1 MDEKREDIKRYGKTD
16 AMRPRSPIGIL
27 VIMAGS
33 IFVAEALVMAL
44 FYAISPPEWAK
55 PVLDPAI
62 LVLLLSPI
70 LYFFLFRPLEA
81 LIEERGV
88 KPRRFATLVLAGTA
102 VSIFVAES
110 IVMVVLFFI
119 SPPRWVSIILDPA
132 LLLMMLLPV
141 LYYVLFRP
149 ATRLVEKGAA
159 AYEYVS
165 PVRILIITA
174 LSIFITEAAIMIA
187 FIYLPGAAEEPL
199 VHALLDS
206 TLLIIIL
213 SPVLYFVLFRPLIA
227 LVREKTGAQSAL
239 LKEKETLRKYLDIT
253 SVIVLALDSGGKVAL
268 INKKGSEILGYDE
281 KDILGHDWFD
291 GFLPERVRGEA
302 REVFKR
308 LLAGD
313 EDALGA
319 FETPVLTRHY
329 GESIILWH
337 NSVLREGG
345 EITGVLSSGE
355 DVTER
360 KKAERALRESE
371 RRYRQ
376 IHNTAFDAIIVA
388 DADDRIIDCNPSA
401 EKMFGYKRSELIGL
415 RIVHLMP
422 ERYRERHSLGLK
434 SFLETGI
441 SAIQGK
447 VAEYDGLRKGGEEFA
462 MELVVNSFT
471 VGGAINFTGMIR
483 DITERKEAERERE
496 LIQAQLNQSQKMEA
510 IGKFA
515 GGIAHDFN
523 NILTAIRGNAELAME
538 GTDKSDPL
546 YGKLNGIIL
555 SVMLASKLTR
565 QLLLFSKGQPF
576 ELIPLNINTVIEELL
591 VMVTRL
597 IGEEITVS
605 TELAPELWNVS
616 ADIGNIEQV
625 VMNLAV
631 NAKDAMPK
639 GGQLTIRT
647 GNAVLS
653 EDDAKK
659 IPDARPGEAVKLT
672 VSDTGVGIRKDLVPR
687 IFEPFF
693 TTKEPGK
700 GTGFGLSVVYGI
712 VRQHGGWITV
722 ESEPGQGTTFNI
734 YLPALLAP
742 REPTEGERLTPRR
755 YDGNGEKVLVVEGDP
770 KVREFTVTALK
781 EHGYEV
787 AQAGDAGTAFEI
799 FGGGRRG
806 FNLILC
812 DALLPD
818 KSGFELVDML
828 IPARPGPGPGVLI
841 TSGFL
846 NKDQWATISG
856 KGFSYIQKPF
866 SLAGLL
872 KAVKEG
878 VGRGIIKPG

>member
-1 MDEKREDIKRYGKTD
+1 MDEKRKDTDRYRKTD
-16 AMRPRSPIGIL
+16 AVRPSRSPIGIL
-27 VIMAGS
+27 AIMAGA
-33 IFVAEALVMAL
+33 IFVAEALVMVL
-44 FYAISPPEWAK
+44 FYAISPPEWVK
-55 PVLDPAI
+55 PVLDPAL

-81 LIEERGV
+81 LV
-88 KPRRFATLVLAGTA
+88 KEGGKPHGFAALVLAGTA

-110 IVMVVLFFI
+110 IVMVILSLLSLPGWLAVL
-119 SPPRWVSIILDPA
+119 LDPA
-132 LLLMMLLPV
+132 LLLIMLLPV

-149 ATRLVEKGAA
+149 AARFVEERGAE
-159 AYEYVS
+159 YEYGS

-174 LSIFITEAAIMIA
+174 LSIFVAEAAVMVA
-187 FIYLPGAAEEPL
+187 FIYLPIAAEEPL

-227 LVREKTGAQSAL
+227 LVREKTGAETAL
-239 LKEKETLRKYLDIT
+239 LREKETLRKYLDIT

-268 INKKGSEILGYDE
+268 VNKRGSEILGYDE
-281 KDILGHDWFD
+281 RDILGRDWFD
-291 GFLPERVRGEA
+291 SFVPERMRDEA
-302 REVFKR
+302 RTVFDR
-308 LLAGD
+308 LIAG
-313 EDALGA
+313 EEEALGF
-319 FETPVLTRHY
+319 FENPVLTRH
-329 GESIILWH
+329 GERMILWH
-337 NSVLREGG
+337 NSMLREDDR
-345 EITGVLSSGE
+345 ITGVLSSGE
-355 DVTER
+355 DITER
-360 KKAERALRESE
+360 KNAERALRESE
-371 RRYRQ
+371 RRYHQ

-388 DADDRIIDCNPSA
+388 DADDRVIDCNPSA
-401 EKMFGYKRSELIGL
+401 EKVFGYKRSELIGL
-415 RIVHLMP
+415 RIVNLMP
-422 ERYRERHSLGLK
+422 ERYRERHSIGLK

-447 VAEYDGLRKGGEEFA
+447 VAEFDGLRKDGEEFA

-471 VGGAINFTGMIR
+471 VGGVINFTGMMR

-538 GTDKSDPL
+538 GIDKSDPL

-625 VMNLAV
+625 IMNLAV

-653 EDDAKK
+653 EEDAKK

-672 VSDTGVGIRKDLVPR
+672 VSDTGTGIRKDLVPR

-742 REPTEGERLTPRR
+742 REPAPEGERAALKR
-755 YDGNGEKVLVVEGDP
+755 YDGAGEKVLVVESDP
-770 KVREFTVTALK
+770 KVREFTVTALR

-787 AQAGDAGTAFEI
+787 AQARDAGEAFEV
-799 FGGGRRG
+799 FGNGRGG
-806 FNLILC
+806 FHLILC

-828 IPARPGPGPGVLI
+828 ISTRPGPGVLM

-846 NKDQWATISG
+846 NKDQWAAISE

-878 VGRGIIKPG
+878 VEHGNIKSS